1 VTRGAW
7 VFLTAFGLG
16 AVLVLLL
23 LVRGCTEPPDD
34 AVVQAERERAD
45 SIVAE
50 EQRRTDRAEAA
61 AASLADSATAAN
73 DRAADARARADALR
87 KRIADLER
95 RLAGVPLPPTEPGA
109 PRPIVVDSLASC
121 EERYQLRS
129 AEALELRV
137 ALAECGQV
145 GRLERARADTFA
157 AATARLRVALVAS
170 DSARRVEIERPRP
183 CRRSLLITS
192 LPCSAWDVAL
202 VLTTLVVREAA
213 F

>member
-7 VFLTAFGLG
+7 TFLVAFGAG
-16 AVLVLLL
+16 AALVLLL
-23 LVRGCTEPPDD
+23 LVRGCTEPPDE

-61 AASLADSATAAN
+61 AAKLADSAHAAN

-95 RLAGVPLPPTEPGA
+95 RLAGPMPPTEPGA
-109 PRPIVVDSLASC
+109 PLPIVVDSLASC

-137 ALAECGQV
+137 ALAECGQA
-145 GRLERARADTFA
+145 GRLERERADTFA
-157 AATARLRVALVAS
+157 TATARLRLALTAS
-170 DSARRVEIERPRP
+170 DSARRYEIERPRP
-183 CRRSLLITS
+183 CRVDL
-192 LPCSAWDVAL
+192 W
-202 VLTTLVVREAA
+202 VVKPSCAA
-213 F
+213 FGAGMFVLGGITVAVAR